1 MNMRNILFSA
11 VTLDVGGIENALVT
25 LVNYLAQLKDEEQN
39 FMYNITLV
47 LEKKQGVFL
56 DTINK
61 RIKIIEYEPSNN
73 KLILIRKAINF
84 LKQKQFIRQY
94 KNKFDFSCCYA
105 TYSLPA
111 SFVARTASKNS
122 VLWVHSEYMEV
133 LGEKTAYIKFFNN
146 IKIDK
151 YKKIVFVSKNACDIF
166 KEVYVL
172 KNKDLLPKIEVINNL
187 INGKKIIHDSNEKIN
202 DLKKEKIY
210 TFLNISRHTEEDKKI
225 SRLIKAADKLKNAG
239 YKFRLILIGDGKDSI
254 IYKDMANKLKLDD
267 KLIFLGKKENP
278 YPYYKL
284 SDCFVLTSEYEGF
297 PVVYNEC
304 RVLGLP
310 IITTDVSDSKEVI
323 DNKYGVVVEKNVES
337 IFNAMKLA
345 IDNGMKHCNEF
356 NYEEYNKEIEN
367 KIQRLI
373 LY

>member
-122 VLWVHSEYMEV
+122 VLWVHSEYMGV

-304 RVLGLP
+304 RVLRLP

>member
-122 VLWVHSEYMEV
+122 ALWVHSEYMGV

>member
-25 LVNYLAQLKDEEQN
+25 LVNYLAQLKDKEQN

-122 VLWVHSEYMEV
+122 ALWVHSEYMGV

-267 KLIFLGKKENP
+267 KLIFLGKKGNP